1 MSTDTAAPASSSS
14 RLKAILPLLACPRCG
29 SGLQLSAQA
38 QSLQCNGCAA
48 VYPVRADVPVLL
60 PESMQEPGVGTV
72 SADDPVSRHPYSPA
86 ALEIIEAHRDGWVLD
101 LGAGG
106 KHHRW
111 DNVIQIDIFRFPMT
125 DVVCTADRLPFRDN
139 AFQAVISQAVFEHL
153 QYPEWAAGEIRR
165 VLQPGGTVKIDTAF
179 LQPEHG
185 YPHHFFNATETGLR
199 HWFRDFDIQW
209 SGIESYQH
217 PKWALSWFLDIYLDR
232 IAPEQRALLQQ
243 TPLGEVLAA
252 LLRSSQGGATA
263 ADAQILAAFD
273 ALPAHELRTLAAGV
287 SIAAINPPKVNATA
301 PSLHYAESAKRS
313 GSDHDDL
320 RKLLAAKEENV
331 QLRQRL
337 AAMQEQHIVAQDR
350 SRYLAQFYPQSVR
363 DAMRHLTRRIE
374 ISWWLRL
381 RFNLS
386 ALLRKLVP
394 DATWAQLRLQAA
406 QRHRHATAKQQQLTP
421 LANATTEAPFLS
433 IILTPSNTAALTD
446 TFFSLV
452 RQSYGG
458 WELVLLEAAHQSI
471 AVRYAMSDFQR
482 LDQRVRIVPLAQAE
496 ALRYSAT
503 EPTTLARYRLH
514 LPEGATLV
522 FHAIQSLVTLVRNRP
537 QTVAITAD
545 LDYTDHA
552 LGGDSAQPM
561 RCYHQPSNDSPQALG
576 LLWVARA
583 VAGDTV
589 ATTDDDAPLKPAGQ
603 AVAYIP
609 EVLFHHARKEAFLAS
624 ELEQHLPRVEALNH

>member
-48 VYPVRADVPVLL
+48 VYPVRAGVPVLL

-252 LLRSSQGGATA
+252 LLRSSQGKATA

-313 GSDHDDL
+313 GSGHDDL

-406 QRHRHATAKQQQLTP
+406 QRHRHANLNPLP
-421 LANATTEAPFLS
+421 LADRASEPPFLS
-433 IILTPSNTAALTD
+433 VVLTPSSTAALTD

-452 RQSYGG
+452 RQTYSG
-458 WELVLLEAAHQSI
+458 WELVLLEAASQSI
-471 AVRYAMSDFQR
+471 AVRHAMSDFQR

-496 ALRYSAT
+496 ALHHHAAK
-503 EPTTLARYRLH
+503 PATLARYRLY
-514 LPEGATLV
+514 LPEGATLA
-522 FHAIQSLVTLVRNRP
+522 FHAIQSLVTLVRDRP
-537 QTVAITAD
+537 QTASISVDFERTLTEAGT
-545 LDYTDHA
+545 
-552 LGGDSAQPM
+552 PM
-561 RCYHQPSNDSPQALG
+561 RCYAGPVDSACVPTTDS
-576 LLWVARA
+576 WSYY
-583 VAGDTV
+583 V
-589 ATTDDDAPLKPAGQ
+589 ATSVQNLALLDATQRQDFVHAH
-603 AVAYIP
+603 IP
-609 EVLFHHARKEAFLAS
+609 EVLCRHPAALAQLAS
-624 ELEQHLPRVEALNH
+624 